1 LSSLTKPSRM
11 KRIVTALLLVTIAM
25 VFSAGCIQ
33 SPATGPAV
41 PLASTA
47 PSEQPGQP
55 APATTAAISVE
66 ETRPAITIVH
76 YVPAVKT
83 MKDSELLL
91 TLQVPEDWAL
101 STRRLVNPDDSE
113 GLVYQTDLLKNDTFF
128 IQTYTISRNQDQA
141 YRDRFRKIW
150 VPKPVE
156 TTVAINGITYDRFE
170 SSSGNTTHVAYIVQK
185 SSANERGYAS
195 VLVYAADTGNRFE
208 KEDFEKII
216 ASFRYFPGDEA
227 GTMPGQEIP
236 RTG

>member
-1 LSSLTKPSRM
+1 M
-11 KRIVTALLLVTIAM
+11 KRIVTTLVLVTIAM
-25 VFSAGCIQ
+25 VFSTGCTQ
-33 SPATGPAV
+33 PPGTSTTVPAV
-41 PLASTA
+41 SAA
-47 PSEQPGQP
+47 PPEQPGQS
-55 APATTAAISVE
+55 APVTTAAISVE
-66 ETRPAITIVH
+66 ETRPVITVVH
-76 YVPAVKT
+76 YVPVVKT
-83 MKDSELLL
+83 MKDSDLLL
-91 TLQVPEDWAL
+91 TLQVPDDWAL

-170 SSSGNTTHVAYIVQK
+170 SSSGNTTHVAYIVHK

-195 VLVYAADTGNRFE
+195 VLVYSADSGNRFE
-208 KEDFEKII
+208 KEGFEKII

-227 GTMPGQEIP
+227 GIVPGVEIP